1 MNIQQLEYIVALD
14 KHRSF
19 SLAAEASHITQA
31 TLSTMVRRLEEELDI
46 QLFDRKVSPV
56 ITTDCGREIVDQ
68 AKKILSQVETL
79 KSLPGELKGRVEGLL
94 RIGVIPT
101 IAGNL
106 LHRVLPELLDKYPE
120 LRLSIKETTTK
131 NIIRLIKSGDL
142 DAGILSTPLEHA
154 GLEEDVLYYEKLM
167 VYGKTGR
174 KNVKYLRPKDLAIEN
189 LWLLEKGNC
198 LTDQVINVCSLN
210 PIELNRNLA
219 FQPRSFES
227 LINIVDRMNG
237 VTLIPELYYRDLP
250 HEKQRMVSDFVS
262 PYPVREIS
270 LVFYRPYAKQRLLD
284 AVSKEIKRIICP
296 QLTSSRLR
304 NNEMMIAGM

>member
-19 SLAAEASHITQA
+19 SLAADACHITQA
-31 TLSTMVRRLEEELDI
+31 TLSTMVRRLEEELDM
-46 QLFDRKVSPV
+46 QLFDRKASPV

-68 AKKILSQVETL
+68 AKRVLSQVDVL
-79 KSLPGELKGRVEGLL
+79 KMLPGELKGRVEGLL
-94 RIGVIPT
+94 KIGVIPT

-106 LHRVLPELLDKYPE
+106 LHRVLPEMFAKYPS
-120 LRLSIKETTTK
+120 LKLSIKETTTK

-142 DAGILSTPLEHA
+142 DAGILSTPLEHS
-154 GLEEDVLYYEKLM
+154 GLEEDVMYYEKLM
-167 VYGKTGR
+167 VYGKVGR
-174 KNVKYLRPKDLAIEN
+174 KNVKYLKPKDLSSEH

-210 PIELNRNLA
+210 PVELNRNLA

-237 VTLIPELYYRDLP
+237 ITLIPELYYHDLP
-250 HEKQRMVSDFVS
+250 HDRKRMVSDFVS
-262 PYPVREIS
+262 PYPVREVS
-270 LVFYRPYAKQRLLD
+270 LVFYRPYAKQRLLE
-284 AVSKEIKRIICP
+284 AVSNEIKRIIRP
-296 QLTSSRLR
+296 QLTSSKLR
-304 NNEMMIAGM
+304 NSEMMIAGM